1 MDYTTVP
8 RSLIYR
14 ERRSLEEFGAYE
26 KESITRPL
34 AEAMLHMDFIQYTD
48 SENRA
53 LWCLNTA
60 YYICTMILLETD
72 PRWRI
77 SKYKGLAIPKWNFGN
92 GDFQVLTLALAGLLL
107 SRLEEPLPLLSS
119 KGQTRNHFVALMLD
133 DGEFNP
139 VFKQLYE
146 RVKADP
152 YIKGTIPNSTF
163 APRVIDKEC
172 INDVMSDSVFNW
184 VSFTKYWESRSML
197 DIVKCLGTNEDEKH
211 NLIDMLRQS
220 SHGFYSAGCND
231 YPEQVDAI
239 LDSFDQEIHMQYNP
253 ETDQTMEENNS
264 EQNNYLELKPF
275 EKALIDSL
283 KDENARLREEINQ
296 IKEYIKGAITI
307 DDVNEAL
314 IVGEF
319 GLSPE
324 KAKKMVADAI
334 ARAENEGSVSQ
345 QSEPRNV
352 ERASSNIDL
361 DGAENEKDRQ
371 IIELRGENNRL
382 NSEVNRLTQEN
393 DELRKKSAEED
404 DTKWISC
411 FDGFLHSH
419 LNPMSIAKALDGIT
433 HSNFSKKERGFWWVF
448 VTVLTEINWIPER
461 NYKLALQWANLHFDC
476 GWDWKKDNLFKFSD
490 INKKIKSVQPSSKWN
505 KKVTGNVIGD
515 YYGELAKTM
524 KETFVDVVEGNK
536 LLDKKEFI
544 RPGCPLIN
552 NGH

>member
-172 INDVMSDSVFNW
+172 IDDVMSDSVFNW

-334 ARAENEGSVSQ
+334 AKAEKPNSADVQ
-345 QSEPRNV
+345 QENKLGNQIGDNQQGVDETPRYIESLNRQLAKEKEKNAQLEEDV
-352 ERASSNIDL
+352 KQLRELLDL
-361 DGAENEKDRQ
+361 DQKMESDTMRLQIDERIILITTALGTPWNSDLTNQTQLAK
-371 IIELRGENNRL
+371 IIEYFSGDAFRSIRSRIVAINR
-382 NSEVNRLTQEN
+382 EMKQEISTPG
-393 DELRKKSAEED
+393 DGLSQG
-404 DTKWISC
+404 TKE
-411 FDGFLHSH
+411 
-419 LNPMSIAKALDGIT
+419 A
-433 HSNFSKKERGFWWVF
+433 
-448 VTVLTEINWIPER
+448 IN
-461 NYKLALQWANLHFDC
+461 
-476 GWDWKKDNLFKFSD
+476 
-490 INKKIKSVQPSSKWN
+490 
-505 KKVTGNVIGD
+505 NVIGWLEKATKGD
-515 YYGELAKTM
+515 LNTPATDKLIQEIKDVFLNT
-524 KETFVDVVEGNK
+524 KE
-536 LLDKKEFI
+536 
-544 RPGCPLIN
+544 
-552 NGH
+552 